1 MTMLVM
7 TIWMVLGVALI
18 GVTFWDVF
26 LTLFHPIGHGTLTGV
41 VSRLLWRMFRRL
53 ARQHPDILVLAGPF
67 AMLSVMFLWGILLTL
82 GWAFLIWP
90 FFPEGFLIAD
100 ELDLADDYSFLTAIY
115 VSLVTL
121 VTLGYGDVTPQAPI
135 LRIIVPL
142 EALVGFGLL
151 TAAISWLLA
160 LYPVVSRRRA
170 FARELSL
177 LREAETETG
186 IDPLAGEAALAIA
199 LLSRLTSQTIEVT
212 GDLIQHPISYYFESN
227 DPRSALFPEL
237 RTIDRLATA
246 ATHPLVPD
254 AVRLRGV
261 ILTQALHDLVTELS
275 HHGNYAASGTLDT
288 PHERP
293 TMGSAYP
300 ARRS

>member
-1 MTMLVM
+1 MTTLM
-7 TIWMVLGVALI
+7 TTVWIVLGVALI

-26 LTLFHPIGHGTLTGV
+26 LTLFHPIGHGTMTGA
-41 VSRLLWRMFRRL
+41 VSRLLWRTFRRL
-53 ARQHPDILVLAGPF
+53 AKRYPDVLVLAGPF
-67 AMLSVMFLWGILLTL
+67 AMLSVMLLWGFLLTL
-82 GWAFLIWP
+82 GWAFLVWP

-135 LRIIVPL
+135 LRLLVPL

-177 LREAETETG
+177 MREAEAETG
-186 IDPLAGEAALAIA
+186 IDLLAGDPASTIS

-237 RTIDRLATA
+237 RTIDRLATT
-246 ATHPLVPD
+246 ATHPLAPD
-254 AVRLRGV
+254 AVRLRGA
-261 ILTQALHDLVTELS
+261 ILTQALHDLVAELS
-275 HHGNYAASGTLDT
+275 HHGNYAASGTLDES
-288 PHERP
+288 HERP
-293 TMGSAYP
+293 AASAAYP